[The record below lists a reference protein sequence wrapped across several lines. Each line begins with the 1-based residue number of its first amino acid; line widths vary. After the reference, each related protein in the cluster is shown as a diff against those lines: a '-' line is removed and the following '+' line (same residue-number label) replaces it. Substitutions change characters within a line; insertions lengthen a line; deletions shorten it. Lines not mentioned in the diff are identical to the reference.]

1 MKLHIGCGK
10 RYFGKDW
17 IHIDGGTFDHV
28 TSHSIYCEYV
38 PDNSVDV
45 IYASHL
51 IAYLSEDEFS
61 YLLNCWKRVLKE
73 GGTLRLATPDF
84 DALAEIYV
92 WTHSI
97 KMIEGPLY
105 GKMKMGDKTI
115 YHKKVYDFNSLA
127 TVLHKAG
134 FKDTR
139 LYNWR
144 ETEHAHIDDHSQAYM
159 LPDRDKEKGTLIS
172 LNVECVK

>member
-10 RYFGKDW
+10 RDFGKDW
-17 IHIDGGTFDHV
+17 VHIDGGFFPHV
-28 TSHSIYCEYV
+28 TSHSIHCEYV
-38 PDNSVDV
+38 QNDSVDI

-61 YLLNCWKRVLKE
+61 YLLSCWKRVLKE
-73 GGTLRLATPDF
+73 GGILRLATPDF
-84 DALAEIYV
+84 DALTEVYLF
-92 WTHSI
+92 THNI

-105 GKMKMGDKTI
+105 GKMQMGNKTI

-127 TVLHKAG
+127 QILHNAG
-134 FKDTR
+134 FKNTK
-139 LYNWR
+139 LYNWKD
-144 ETEHAHIDDHSQAYM
+144 TEHAHIDDHSQAYM
-159 LPDRDKEKGTLIS
+159 LSDRDKENGILIS